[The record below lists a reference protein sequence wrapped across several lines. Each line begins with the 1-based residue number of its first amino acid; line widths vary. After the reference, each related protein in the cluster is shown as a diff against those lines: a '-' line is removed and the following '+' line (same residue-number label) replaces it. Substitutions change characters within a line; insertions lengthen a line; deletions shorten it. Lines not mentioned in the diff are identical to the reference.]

1 MAGTLSFSNDGP
13 DFPGD
18 LVDALLAGNVIF
30 LCGTGVSAPQMPS
43 FRRLV
48 EDTYSKIGVAMT
60 DSEEHS
66 FDQSRF
72 EEVLGSLSR
81 RLSDPDAVAATVS
94 DLLAVPD
101 DPELDQHRTIL
112 RLSRATDNRVSV
124 VTTNFDT
131 LLERAVA
138 KFTGEDIASFAG
150 QSIPAPGTSA
160 FSGIIHIHGRLA
172 DRTLGLE
179 STPLVLSSADYGDAY
194 MRSGWV
200 SRFLFDLA
208 RCKTIVLV
216 GYSAS
221 DAPVRY
227 FLNVLEADRM
237 RFPDLKPVYAFD
249 AYEHDPEEASTA
261 WGTLAVTPL
270 PYRKASSHDHSLL
283 WCDLAA
289 LAEVVDRP
297 IPWQSEQATNI
308 LNQTVANADTK
319 VREKVRWLF
328 GRKHDLWSV
337 AIKPISD
344 PKWFDVFEEEHL
356 WSPKDAIFVIAA
368 WIARDFE
375 DRARLECASE
385 WQRRLGS
392 SFTAA
397 VERQLLSHNN
407 VDRTWLRMW
416 RLVCGIDPPIIDLW
430 KEINI
435 ATRRL
440 KSDVTVYGDL
450 ERAVRLLAPSLV
462 LEKQLAIERQ
472 QRIQPIKRL
481 SDVFWTRMIIP
492 DSHSNIQELIDTLC
506 KQKHA
511 LRTLDLATAQLR
523 STLYLEADLELI
535 TEEHDYNDFTVPSIE
550 PHTQNRHR
558 DGVNHLVRLLVELL
572 PAAVAMDRERTRDVI
587 FSWKSLPG
595 RIGLR
600 LCLHAMRN
608 TAIFNADEAM
618 STILTASD
626 VDFWLNKREVP
637 LLLKDRAGVASPK
650 LTSQVEDR
658 IIYGARKFYESHF
671 KVGPEEVDWRE
682 HARDNRVWLHLTMLQ
697 KAGVLSPTGTTEL
710 LAIRK
715 RRIYLD
721 RTVEDRDFFGSYVFG
736 ARAVAGDP
744 VPIAEAAGDDRLR
757 VASELRRAPE
767 PEQRLGWSAYCRND
781 PQGAFDVLAKGDL
794 SSANGALWN
803 DFLIGIGFGHE
814 ASKPARDDLAV
825 KSFDH
830 LADDSD
836 ESLRPMAFG
845 LASLLLHGPRQRIA
859 DVDRWLRRLWNI
871 STQLQSSLGHST
883 NVFEL
888 AIQEV
893 EGKITH
899 TLLLEIDARKQ
910 NEKSPTATQLELLSD
925 ISRHVG
931 ISGRLGRT
939 ILAYHL
945 SFVISVSQGVVDFLK
960 DRIEAADEEGK
971 ILRAAMLSNRR
982 SLITP
987 EVTRKLRDEV
997 LKGAIESKAVGD
1009 AADNVAANILR
1020 PALPVPGDWGL
1031 AASDVARVLRS
1042 ASQNIRIAALEVLR
1056 KWISNENTNSELFW
1070 RDKLVLFF
1078 ENVWPKERE
1087 FLDVSLTD
1095 SFIGLV
1101 IEAGDEF
1108 PAALKR
1114 LRPYMVPFDGGSHR
1128 LHFISSSQAPEKFPD
1143 DVLSLLWKVCG
1154 RDSRGTFYM
1163 LSDIIDRLTKADPRL
1178 EVDRRLQRLEHR
1190 TERYN

>member
-1 MAGTLSFSNDGP
+1 
-13 DFPGD
+13 
-18 LVDALLAGNVIF
+18 
-30 LCGTGVSAPQMPS
+30 
-43 FRRLV
+43 
-48 EDTYSKIGVAMT
+48 MT

-66 FDQSRF
+66 FVQGRF

-81 RLSDPDAVAATVS
+81 RLSDPDVVTNTVS

-112 RLSRATDNRVSV
+112 RLSRAMDNRVSV

-131 LLERAVA
+131 LLERAAV
-138 KFTGEDIASFAG
+138 KNSTNKEIANISFAG

-172 DRTLGLE
+172 DRTIGLE

-227 FLNVLEADRM
+227 FLNVLEADRL

-249 AYEHDPEEASTA
+249 AYKHDPEEASTA

-270 PYRKASSHDHSLL
+270 PYRKASPQDHSPL
-283 WCDLAA
+283 WHDLAE

-297 IPWQSEQATNI
+297 KPWQSEQAINI

-319 VREKVRWLF
+319 VREKIRWLF

-337 AIKPISD
+337 AIKTISD

-356 WSPKDAIFVIAA
+356 WSPKDATFVIAA
-368 WIARDFE
+368 WIARNFE

-397 VERQLLSHNN
+397 VERRLLSHNN

-430 KEINI
+430 KEIDI

-440 KSDVTVYGDL
+440 KSDVTVDGDL
-450 ERAVRLLAPSLV
+450 EGAVRLLAPSLV
-462 LEKQLAIERQ
+462 LEKKQ

-481 SDVFWTRMIIP
+481 SDIFWTRMRIP
-492 DSHSNIQELIDTLC
+492 NSHSNIQELIDTLC

-511 LRTLDLATAQLR
+511 LRTLELATAQLQ

-550 PHTQNRHR
+550 PHAQNRHR
-558 DGVNHLVRLLVELL
+558 DGVNHLVRLLVDLL
-572 PAAVAMDRERTRDVI
+572 SATVAMDQERTRDLI
-587 FSWKSLPG
+587 FGWKRLPG

-608 TAIFNADEAM
+608 TKFFEADEAM
-618 STILTASD
+618 KTLLATSE
-626 VDFWLNKREVP
+626 VDFWTNHREVP
-637 LLLKDRAGVASPK
+637 LLLKDRAGAASPK

-710 LAIRK
+710 SAIRK
-715 RRIYLD
+715 RRRYLD

-744 VPIAEAAGDDRLR
+744 APIAEAAGDDRLR
-757 VASELRRAPE
+757 VASELRRGPE
-767 PEQRLGWSAYCRND
+767 LEQRLGWSEYCRND

-794 SSANGALWN
+794 SSSANGALWN
-803 DFLIGIGFGHE
+803 DFLVGIGFGHE

-825 KSFDH
+825 KSFNH
-830 LADDSD
+830 LAVINDA
-836 ESLRPMAFG
+836 SLHPMAFG
-845 LASLLLHGPRQRIA
+845 LASLLMHGPRQRFA
-859 DVDRWLRRLWNI
+859 DMDRWLTRLWNI
-871 STQLQSSLGHST
+871 STQLQSPLGHST
-883 NVFEL
+883 NVYEL

-893 EGKITH
+893 AGKVTY
-899 TLLLEIDARKQ
+899 TLLYEIEARKQ
-910 NEKSPTATQLELLSD
+910 SDRSPTAAQFELLSD

-945 SFVISVSQGVVDFLK
+945 SFVISVSQPGVVDFLK

-1056 KWISNENTNSELFW
+1056 KWISNENTNGELFW